1 MRRTQHNTVA
11 VRVREPRCLSNC
23 CTTVRVPYVN
33 SLRFDCDIQQYIES
47 STVRVPSRQEAPY
60 SLIFQHHDA
69 AVRLQYEYVTSRRTT
84 LRGQKTILCAD
95 ARQAELQSRKM
106 HTSYEELPAAG
117 KRSINTKTTRSCAKA
132 RGSFIIIQAV
142 LERGPANM
150 FLWFDDLCR
159 FFCCSLAPSR
169 S

>member
-1 MRRTQHNTVA
+1 MRRTQHSTVA

-33 SLRFDCDIQQYIES
+33 SLRFDCDS
-47 STVRVPSRQEAPY
+47 STSNPVPYAYRHGRRHRIPSFSSTMMQQFGH
-60 SLIFQHHDA
+60 S
-69 AVRLQYEYVTSRRTT
+69 TSKL
-84 LRGQKTILCAD
+84 LRAGLLCAD
-95 ARQAELQSRKM
+95 ARRAELQSRKL

-132 RGSFIIIQAV
+132 TSSFIIIQAV

-169 S
+169 SYI